1 MAITRRGAIPALFS
15 LMLLAAGTVLL
26 GLAGCGAGPSKQLAG
41 RDEAE
46 RLALADRG
54 TFDVSRPPPEA
65 PPQRVASF
73 RSAAEGRAALQKG
86 DMAAAEDLLERALGL
101 DPANPFSYL
110 YLADVRVRQGDPRQ
124 ALVFL
129 DKAEIHFRGHR
140 YWLGEVY
147 ARKGLCWEK
156 LGSPDEARKAYR
168 KALESDPS
176 NRAAREGLGRLGND
190 AEKMQGA
197 G

>member
-1 MAITRRGAIPALFS
+1 MAIRRGTFPALFS
-15 LMLLAAGTVLL
+15 LMLLAAGTALL
-26 GLAGCGAGPSKQLAG
+26 GSAGCGAGPSKRMAG
-41 RDEAE
+41 QEEAE

-73 RSAAEGRAALQKG
+73 RSAAEGRAALQQG
-86 DMAAAEDLLERALGL
+86 DVTAAEDLLERALSL

-110 YLADVRVRQGDPRQ
+110 YLADVRIRQGDPRQ

-129 DKAEIHFRGHR
+129 EKAEIHFRTHP

-156 LGSPDEARKAYR
+156 LGSPDEARRAYR

-176 NRAAREGLGRLGND
+176 NRAAREGLERLGND
-190 AEKMQGA
+190 AKKVQGA